1 MKSYMKN
8 QVWTPLSYVLGTE
21 NRDLVFAK
29 IFNSEHLHYLFK
41 LIPSRS
47 CGYVTRNM
55 HKIPPFKT
63 RHTFLKKLFL
73 CFFPSTII
81 RGEYTRSQHIKFQQL
96 QYFQE
101 NILTFSRSSANSF
114 FNSHDIKA
122 IKLIAKLQLGLS
134 HSREHKF
141 NHGFQDSL
149 NPLL

>member
-8 QVWTPLSYVLGTE
+8 QVWTPLNYVLGTE
-21 NRDLVFAK
+21 NYLVFTK

-55 HKIPPFKT
+55 HKIPLFKT
-63 RHTFLKKLFL
+63 RHTFFKKLFL

-141 NHGFQDSL
+141 NHSFQDSL
-149 NPLL
+149 NPFCN